1 MAALEWARKFDWA
14 WRRPASAAQRRPAC
28 RSRGFASHVEA
39 LHFADACHRE
49 SWKLAGQSAMIKDLA
64 DDDTI
69 VDEGDP
75 PAPSAAVGAFEQS
88 NSKDAFQQLGPRRAL
103 RARLI
108 RASGDAGRRTR
119 DRREKTRVAPWR
131 WSGERHGGTDVR
143 GDRAA
148 PRARRPWHAVKIP
161 RRRSTASP

>member
-1 MAALEWARKFDWA
+1 
-14 WRRPASAAQRRPAC
+14 
-28 RSRGFASHVEA
+28 
-39 LHFADACHRE
+39 
-49 SWKLAGQSAMIKDLA
+49 MIKDLA

-103 RARLI
+103 RVRLI

-119 DRREKTRVAPWR
+119 DRPRLPRSVQPRSAAQPERVR
-131 WSGERHGGTDVR
+131 TESEFL
-143 GDRAA
+143 
-148 PRARRPWHAVKIP
+148 ARRFSGCTGFGANNS
-161 RRRSTASP
+161 STSYY